1 MSAPVL
7 FGKLPARADFVR
19 RGGASPALDAL
30 DTLAQNALRSGLS
43 VKTGP
48 LYRMVFVPPSG
59 PQALAGAIQL
69 SRDRVGRAYPLF
81 AGQPISRPRLDPD
94 AAASWPLR
102 WRPVLGA
109 AARLIDAAVVND
121 APLTEIDA
129 RLAALPPLAPLIGRS
144 PEIDYH
150 VSSLSGLM
158 VNELATRIWDDASP
172 MRLGLVVQRLLDAS
186 HATIPY
192 GVRFPLPPP
201 ESDFGRSDA
210 VAFWL
215 AMCWH
220 LLPTPTVPPSLFWTD
235 GAPGALV
242 VFISGLSPAAFR
254 PLLTGTSAP
263 DRIAAIDAG
272 SEGTVRRAYASLPSR
287 FQDFLE
293 APSTSAADLLGHL
306 HALR

>member
-30 DTLAQNALRSGLS
+30 DGLAQDALRAGLQ

-81 AGQPISRPRLDPD
+81 TGRPISRPRLDPD

-109 AARLIDAAVVND
+109 AARLVDAAVVQD
-121 APLTEIDA
+121 ASIQEVDA
-129 RLAALPPLAPLIGRS
+129 QLAALPPLAPLLGRS

-150 VSSLSGLM
+150 VTSLSGLS
-158 VNELATRIWDDASP
+158 VNEFVSRTWDDASP
-172 MRLGLVVQRLLDAS
+172 MRLGLVVQRLLDAA

-201 ESDFGRSDA
+201 EPGFDHSDA

-220 LLPTPTVPPSLFWTD
+220 LLPTPPTPPSLFWTD

-242 VFISGLSPAAFR
+242 VFISSLSPASFR

-263 DRIAAIDAG
+263 DRIAAVDAG
-272 SEGTVRRAYASLPSR
+272 SPGTVRRGYASLPSH
-287 FQDFLE
+287 FQDLLE
-293 APSTSAADLLGHL
+293 APSTSVADLLGHL

>member
-1 MSAPVL
+1 MSAPIL

-30 DTLAQNALRSGLS
+30 DTLAQNALRSGLT
-43 VKTGP
+43 VKAGP

-81 AGQPISRPRLDPD
+81 TGQPISRPRLDPD

-109 AARLIDAAVVND
+109 AARLIDAAVAQEASLNEV
-121 APLTEIDA
+121 DA
-129 RLAALPPLAPLIGRS
+129 RLAALPALAPLLGRS

-150 VSSLSGLM
+150 ITALSGLSLL
-158 VNELATRIWDDASP
+158 ELVRRIWDDTSP
-172 MRLGLVVQRLLDAS
+172 TRLGLVLQRLLDAA

-192 GVRFPLPPP
+192 GVRFPLPAS
-201 ESDFGRSDA
+201 ETDFDHSDA

-215 AMCWH
+215 ATCWH
-220 LLPTPTVPPSLFWTD
+220 LLPTPSTPPTLFWTD
-235 GAPGALV
+235 REPGMLV
-242 VFISGLSPAAFR
+242 IFLSGLSPQAFR
-254 PLLTGTSAP
+254 PLLTGDDAH
-263 DRIAAIDAG
+263 DRIAAVDAG
-272 SEGTVRRAYASLPSR
+272 SSGTARRAYASLPSR
-287 FQDFLE
+287 FRAFME
-293 APSTSAADLLGHL
+293 APSTSVADLLGQL
-306 HALR
+306 HTLR

>member
-7 FGKLPARADFVR
+7 FGKLPARADFVL

-30 DTLAQNALRSGLS
+30 DTLAQNALRAGLTT
-43 VKTGP
+43 KTGP

-109 AARLIDAAVVND
+109 AARLIEVAVQD
-121 APLTEIDA
+121 APLSDVDA
-129 RLAALPPLAPLIGRS
+129 RLTALPSLAPLIGRS

-150 VSSLSGLM
+150 ITTLSVLPISEL
-158 VNELATRIWDDASP
+158 VNRIWGEDDP
-172 MRLGLVVQRLLDAS
+172 MRLGLVVQRLRDAA

-192 GVRFPLPPP
+192 GVRFPLPPS
-201 ESDFGRSDA
+201 ESDFGTSDA

-215 AMCWH
+215 AVCWH
-220 LLPTPTVPPSLFWTD
+220 LLPTPPTPPSLFWTE

-242 VFISGLSPAAFR
+242 VFVSGLSPAAFR
-254 PLLTGTSAP
+254 PLLTGTSLP
-263 DRIAAIDAG
+263 DRIAAVDAG
-272 SEGTVRRAYASLPSR
+272 SPGTARRIYGALPAR
-287 FQDFLE
+287 FREFLE
-293 APSTSAADLLGHL
+293 SPSTSVTDLLGHL